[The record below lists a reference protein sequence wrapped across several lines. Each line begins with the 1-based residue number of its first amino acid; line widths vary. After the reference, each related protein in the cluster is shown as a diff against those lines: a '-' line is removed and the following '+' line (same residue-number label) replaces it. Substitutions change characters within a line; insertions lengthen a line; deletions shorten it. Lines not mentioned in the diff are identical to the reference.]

1 MTYFWKLTPDPG
13 GFTVSFRDITE
24 ALTQGDTEAD
34 ALANAADALLNALEF
49 YFDDRRIVPTA
60 SARKRGEHAVSIPA
74 IVSAKIALHNEM
86 VQSSKKRTVL
96 ARELHLVPSGVDR
109 LLDIRHA
116 TKLETIEQALA
127 TFGRRLV
134 LRVE

>member
-1 MTYFWKLTPDPG
+1 
-13 GFTVSFRDITE
+13 
-24 ALTQGDTEAD
+24 
-34 ALANAADALLNALEF
+34 
-49 YFDDRRIVPTA
+49 
-60 SARKRGEHAVSIPA
+60 
-74 IVSAKIALHNEM
+74 
-86 VQSSKKRTVL
+86 
-96 ARELHLVPSGVDR
+96 LHLVPSGVDR

>member
-1 MTYFWKLTPDPG
+1 
-13 GFTVSFRDITE
+13 
-24 ALTQGDTEAD
+24 
-34 ALANAADALLNALEF
+34 
-49 YFDDRRIVPTA
+49 
-60 SARKRGEHAVSIPA
+60 
-74 IVSAKIALHNEM
+74 M
-86 VQSSKKRTVL
+86 VQSSKKRTAL